1 MAETRMAARRRLSLR
16 MAGAAAVTCVALLG
30 ACGGGGGNP
39 GTRSVPIGSTQ
50 PTPAITLLAGD
61 AVASGATDGIG
72 GAARFNGPA
81 GLALD
86 SAGNV
91 YVADEFN
98 YVIRKITPAGQV
110 STFAGAPGISASTD
124 GGAGDARFAAPTA
137 IAIDGGGNLFVA
149 DGLNIRKI
157 TPAAVVS
164 TIATIALGNNIDESA
179 VMVFVPA
186 GIAVDAADNLYIT
199 NGLGTRELTPSGA
212 TTVLEGVASVDNLTG
227 THLLTPRGIAVDAGG
242 NVYVAALDDTI
253 DRVNP
258 GGGLVLLAGSPMQ
271 PGSTDGVGAAA
282 RFQQVVALAI
292 DQGNLYAADGIDNTL
307 RKITM
312 DGVVSTVAGTVGAT
326 ALQTGPLPGSLASLH
341 GAVADGKGTLY
352 ASSGNAVVKITLP

>member
-1 MAETRMAARRRLSLR
+1 MAETRMPARGRRLH
-16 MAGAAAVTCVALLG
+16 MAYAAAVACAVLLG

-39 GTRSVPIGSTQ
+39 GTRAVPIGSTQ
-50 PTPAITLLAGD
+50 PAPAITLLAGD
-61 AVASGATDGIG
+61 AVASGATDGVG

-86 SAGNV
+86 GAGNV
-91 YVADEFN
+91 YVADQFN
-98 YVIRKITPAGQV
+98 DVIRKITPAGQV
-110 STFAGAPGISASTD
+110 STFAGAPGIGGSAD
-124 GGAGDARFAAPTA
+124 GNAGDARFAAPSA
-137 IAIDGGGNLFVA
+137 IAIDGGGNLFVT

-157 TPAAVVS
+157 TPAGVVS
-164 TIATIALGNNIDESA
+164 TIATIALGNNIEGSA
-179 VMVFVPA
+179 VTAFVPA

-212 TTVLEGVASVDNLTG
+212 TTVLEGVASADNLTG
-227 THLLTPRGIAVDAGG
+227 TYPLTPRGIAVDASG

-258 GGGLVLLAGSPMQ
+258 GGGLVLLAGTALQ
-271 PGSTDGVGAAA
+271 PGSADGVGAAA
-282 RFQQVVALAI
+282 RFQQVVALTI
-292 DQGNLYAADGIDNTL
+292 DHGNLYAADGIDNTL

-312 DGVVSTVAGTVGAT
+312 DGVVTTVAGTVGA
-326 ALQTGPLPGSLASLH
+326 AGLQTGPLPGSLASLR